1 MTPPAAAWAVVR
13 RVLCVRLDTLGDVL
27 MTTPALRAVREH
39 GGARG
44 CEVTLLTSAPGAAVA
59 ALVPVIDDA
68 IVYEAP
74 WLKAS
79 PEHGDAS
86 RDAAMIDLLRSRRFD
101 AAIIFTVFT
110 QSALPAAFL
119 CYLADIPLRLAH
131 ARENPYHLLS
141 TWVPEPEPAQGIRH
155 EVERQL
161 ALVEQVG
168 CRTTDTMLSL
178 RVPSDARCTVRR
190 LLASLGLDG
199 ERDWLV
205 MHPGATAPSRRYP
218 AEQFG
223 EVVRILANETR
234 TTVLVTG
241 DESEGPLTEQVC
253 ASSGG
258 RAHSLAGR
266 LTLGEL
272 AALVEAAPV
281 LVTNNTGPAHLAAA
295 VGTPVVDLYALTN
308 PQHTPWRVPSR
319 VLSFD
324 VPCRNCFKSVCPAG
338 HNDCLRKITP
348 AEVAAAVRELLATTR
363 PAAPKLSA

>member
-1 MTPPAAAWAVVR
+1 
-13 RVLCVRLDTLGDVL
+13 VLCIRLDTLGDVL

-39 GGARG
+39 GCGRG
-44 CEVTLLTSAPGAAVA
+44 CAVTLLTSAPGAAVA
-59 ALVPVIDDA
+59 ALVPVVDDA

-79 PEHGDAS
+79 PQHDDAS
-86 RDAAMIDLLRSRRFD
+86 RDAAMIELLRGRRFD

-110 QSALPAAFL
+110 QSALPAALL

-131 ARENPYHLLS
+131 ARENPYRLLS

-168 CRTTDTMLSL
+168 CHTMDTTLAL
-178 RVPSDARCTVRR
+178 RVPPEARRR
-190 LLASLGLDG
+190 IRRMLASLGIDE

-205 MHPGATAPSRRYP
+205 MHPGATAPARRYP

-223 EVVRILANETR
+223 EVVRILASER
-234 TTVLVTG
+234 GTTVLVTG
-241 DESEGPLTEQVC
+241 DESERPLTEQVC
-253 ASSGG
+253 AAAGG
-258 RAHSLAGR
+258 GARSLAGQ

-272 AALVEAAPV
+272 AALVEAAPL

-295 VGTPVVDLYALTN
+295 LGTPVVDLYALTN

-324 VPCRNCFKSVCPAG
+324 VPCRNCFKSVCPEC
-338 HNDCLRKITP
+338 HNDCLRKVTP
-348 AEVAAAVRELLATTR
+348 VEVAAAVRELLAETR
-363 PAAPKLSA
+363 SDTRRLSA

>member
-1 MTPPAAAWAVVR
+1 
-13 RVLCVRLDTLGDVL
+13 
-27 MTTPALRAVREH
+27 
-39 GGARG
+39 
-44 CEVTLLTSAPGAAVA
+44 
-59 ALVPVIDDA
+59 
-68 IVYEAP
+68 
-74 WLKAS
+74 
-79 PEHGDAS
+79 
-86 RDAAMIDLLRSRRFD
+86 
-101 AAIIFTVFT
+101 
-110 QSALPAAFL
+110 
-119 CYLADIPLRLAH
+119 
-131 ARENPYHLLS
+131 
-141 TWVPEPEPAQGIRH
+141 
-155 EVERQL
+155 
-161 ALVEQVG
+161 
-168 CRTTDTMLSL
+168 
-178 RVPSDARCTVRR
+178 
-190 LLASLGLDG
+190 
-199 ERDWLV
+199 